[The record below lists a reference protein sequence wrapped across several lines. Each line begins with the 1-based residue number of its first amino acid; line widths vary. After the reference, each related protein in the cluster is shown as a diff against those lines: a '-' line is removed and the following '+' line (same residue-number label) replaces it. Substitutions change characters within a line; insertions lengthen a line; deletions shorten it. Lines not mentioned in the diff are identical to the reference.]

1 MMEGSRQMYE
11 NMGEWQDKSAP
22 APGFNF
28 EVWQFIRA
36 ATLAAKAAGHGIN
49 YRVGTGS
56 VPE

>member
-1 MMEGSRQMYE
+1 MYE